1 MAQAITEYH
10 RILRE
15 VFRHYTDFYDYY
27 KRTGQHTI
35 EHQGV
40 TISFLDLRRVLESTN
55 LSDRKREAFI
65 LNVLQD
71 KKQKDVAEA
80 MKITTVSVGQYVDAA
95 CRQLAETYFTDEEWA
110 KDTTQ
115 DTKASE

>member
-15 VFRHYTDFYDYY
+15 VFRHYTDFQDYY
-27 KRTGQHTI
+27 MKTGQHTI
-35 EHQGV
+35 EHKGV
-40 TISFLDLRRVLESTN
+40 VISFLDLKRVLKETN

-71 KKQKDVAEA
+71 KKQKDVADQ

-95 CRQLAETYFTDEEWA
+95 CRQLAETYFTTEEWDRQ
-110 KDTTQ
+110 KDL
-115 DTKASE
+115 